1 MISSVFG
8 GLQKALQISCSE
20 PHRISMYLRSA
31 VEDPQM
37 DEKASSSQPEGPS
50 FRVVLHLELV
60 HQKQK
65 VPRWSI
71 EEAEIK
77 LIETI
82 SPITVA
88 THTIVTATNTSI
100 VRTQTRTVTFQEP
113 KPAAT
118 LVSPVTQGPSLVE
131 IHDLCQSI
139 CSMGTMQCGKCLG
152 YMIAGQ
158 YRHGLYSPKV
168 RLIDRTS
175 LSVQSLADILDKRQC
190 YKLTGAD
197 ARRLAVPLA

>member
-1 MISSVFG
+1 
-8 GLQKALQISCSE
+8 
-20 PHRISMYLRSA
+20 MYLRSA
-31 VEDPQM
+31 VENPQM
-37 DEKASSSQPEGPS
+37 DEKASSEPEGPS
-50 FRVVLHLELV
+50 FRVVLHHELV
-60 HQKQK
+60 HPKHK

-82 SPITVA
+82 SPIAVA
-88 THTIVTATNTSI
+88 THTIVTATSTSI
-100 VRTQTRTVTFQEP
+100 VRTQSRTVTFKEP
-113 KPAAT
+113 KSAAT
-118 LVSPVTQGPSLVE
+118 LLSPLPQHSSPVE

-139 CSMGTMQCGKCLG
+139 CSMGAMQCGKCLG

-175 LSVQSLADILDKRQC
+175 LSVQSLAGVLDEQHR
-190 YKLTGAD
+190 YRLTGAD